1 MDPQLSDFSEF
12 MTERSFSLA
21 GFSHLVVPTPSSTK
35 RGLVSRLGLV
45 PCVASSCRWGGG
57 DAVVLDGMW
66 LRPRT
71 YRGGTSSWT
80 HPCSW
85 TQRQLSITVYGAV
98 RTVCGLWVRFVSTCV
113 RMKNPLLLQ
122 LKENISFILKF
133 QIKRQQQKCTERT
146 QTNIASIFVLWT
158 IQTMMAFNWATVCG
172 TYSISFILGHIQD
185 WLNMVC
191 TLLQAS
197 FMQGK
202 TANARILHSAE
213 NYFKYHRGPV
223 HQYKWR
229 LKNILL

>member
-1 MDPQLSDFSEF
+1 MDPQLSD
-12 MTERSFSLA
+12 TLVNVWQERSFSLA
-21 GFSHLVVPTPSSTK
+21 GFSHLVVPTPSSTE

-57 DAVVLDGMW
+57 DAVVLDGMR

-85 TQRQLSITVYGAV
+85 TQRQLSITVYGRCADGLCSVSKV
-98 RTVCGLWVRFVSTCV
+98 REHTCANEKPTAAPIKGKYLFYFKIPDKKTTTE
-113 RMKNPLLLQ
+113 MYGENTNQCCIHLCSLNSSNDDGFQ
-122 LKENISFILKF
+122 LSHSVWYL
-133 QIKRQQQKCTERT
+133 
-146 QTNIASIFVLWT
+146 
-158 IQTMMAFNWATVCG
+158 
-172 TYSISFILGHIQD
+172 ISFILGHIQD

-191 TLLQAS
+191 TFLQAS

-202 TANARILHSAE
+202 TANARILHSAP

-229 LKNILL
+229 